1 MQPQMTSIQ
10 PPCIWG
16 LTPCSRNIL
25 VLSDGL
31 SFRLKT
37 NQTYL
42 LMASFDDTRNQ
53 LLKWLQNMQDRL
65 KTEEVDW
72 AGLSEQTEH
81 LLQEVQLQ
89 RFLNEQSER
98 SVLREQALEE
108 RIRKLAA
115 LNTKNAPQQ
124 NAIAEQPAL
133 EFSDEIKVLPDP
145 EGPPVPQPVQAG
157 EPTVPAAEEMRAEA
171 DQKEA
176 PATGW
181 QLGLN
186 DRIALSKN
194 LFEGNTSDLMR
205 VCSQLESFESIEE
218 AREFILN
225 IVQADYDWSEAQEHV
240 DRLLELTEA
249 HYQHR
254 KR

>member
-1 MQPQMTSIQ
+1 
-10 PPCIWG
+10 
-16 LTPCSRNIL
+16 
-25 VLSDGL
+25 
-31 SFRLKT
+31 
-37 NQTYL
+37 
-42 LMASFDDTRNQ
+42 MASFDDTRNQ
-53 LLKWLQNMQDRL
+53 LIEWLQNMQDRL

-98 SVLREQALEE
+98 SDLREQALEE
-108 RIRKLAA
+108 RIRKLAV
-115 LNTKNAPQQ
+115 LNTENASQQ

-145 EGPPVPQPVQAG
+145 EGPPVPQPVQAE
-157 EPTVPAAEEMRAEA
+157 EPTVPAAEKKKAEA
-171 DQKEA
+171 DQKQA

-186 DRIALSKN
+186 DRIALSKH
-194 LFEGNTSDLMR
+194 LFEGNASDLMR

-218 AREFILN
+218 ARGFILN